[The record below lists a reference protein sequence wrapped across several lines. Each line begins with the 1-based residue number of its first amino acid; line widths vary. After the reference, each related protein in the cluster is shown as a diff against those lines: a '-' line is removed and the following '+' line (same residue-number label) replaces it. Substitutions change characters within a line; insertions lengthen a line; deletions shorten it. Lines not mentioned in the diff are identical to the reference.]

1 MMKRKVFTTL
11 CITFIANLSAANL
24 TREIALELVYNS
36 TDTLVIPSCYD
47 IIDEG
52 AFENLSFEKLVIP
65 GTVKVIKQNAFAK
78 CDFRSVII
86 KEGLEEIEDFAFS
99 DNTESF
105 NIKLPVSIKS
115 ITYKAFSNSIVGIY
129 TDSMVAVKLNGYEDI
144 DVYRLRDACKD
155 PWWNAVQFDKKSFKQ
170 RPLVQSEVIELCDG
184 CEQLDIPKK
193 YTIIG
198 KLAFSEN
205 NNLTTVK
212 IPESIERINAGAF
225 FCCDLLENVYFSNN
239 LIKIEDEAF
248 YNCQSIKSISIPN
261 SVSSIGNNAFFLCA
275 SLRTLRLPAHFT
287 VTYRNF
293 FDCISDKRCVAVYVN
308 DVHIGRFTDLTIRQ
322 PRKINVIR
330 DGCLI

>member
-1 MMKRKVFTTL
+1 MKRKVFTTL

-36 TDTLVIPSCYD
+36 TDTLIIPSCYG
-47 IIDEG
+47 IIDER

-65 GTVKVIKQNAFAK
+65 GTVKVIKQNAFAE

-86 KEGLEEIEDFAFS
+86 KEGLEKIENFAFS
-99 DNTESF
+99 SNTNAF
-105 NIKLPVSIKS
+105 QITLPVSIKS
-115 ITYKAFSNSIVGIY
+115 ISHTAFVNSIV
-129 TDSMVAVKLNGYEDI
+129 
-144 DVYRLRDACKD
+144 DVYTESKIAMRLASYGDISVYKLSDNGKNA
-155 PWWNAVQFDKKSFKQ
+155 WWRKITFDKSLFKQ

-308 DVHIGRFTDLTIRQ
+308 DVHIGRFRDLTIRQ
-322 PRKINVIR
+322 PRKINIIR